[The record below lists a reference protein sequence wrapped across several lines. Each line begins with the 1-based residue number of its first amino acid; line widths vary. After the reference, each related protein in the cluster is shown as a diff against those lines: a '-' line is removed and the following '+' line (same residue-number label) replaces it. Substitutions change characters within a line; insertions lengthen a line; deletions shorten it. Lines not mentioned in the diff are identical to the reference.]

1 MGYKIDILNVVIL
14 IECQLLMQ
22 NDGSDI
28 YIQIIT
34 CEKSKKTVQILT
46 PRKFGTAQMSFL
58 AALVFAEKISGG
70 ARFCREKGQVWDTG
84 FIIIYYYY

>member
-1 MGYKIDILNVVIL
+1 MGYCKQFPKSICVNV
-14 IECQLLMQ
+14 LL
-22 NDGSDI
+22 
-28 YIQIIT
+28 
-34 CEKSKKTVQILT
+34 KSKKTVQILT

-84 FIIIYYYY
+84 FIIIIIDRN